1 VQNPHPYESITGFA
15 ADLTDQELIQGFLN
29 GRKPEYIRVHGWITA
44 MVRSRLW
51 DNDVAPEDVVA
62 DTLLKLLLNL
72 RDESFRLESTL
83 KTYVQRIALY
93 TLVDAGRRKKRV
105 NAVAVENTLFDPS
118 TPHSLLE
125 NEEEQQLIDRAM
137 SMLPES
143 CRKMFEMVLQEG
155 VKYREIAR
163 RFGST
168 EGAIKTRL
176 SRCRDKIEEIVRQLR

>member
-1 VQNPHPYESITGFA
+1 MQSPHPYDSTTGLA
-15 ADLTDQELIQGFLN
+15 ADLTDQELIQGFLE

-51 DNDVAPEDVVA
+51 DNHVAPEDVVA
-62 DTLLKLLLNL
+62 DTLMKLLLNL

-93 TLVDAGRRKKRV
+93 TLVDAGRRRKRLKPI
-105 NAVAVENTLFDPS
+105 ADGNTLSDPS

-125 NEEEQQLIDRAM
+125 DEEEQQLIDRAM

-143 CRKMFEMVLQEG
+143 CRRMFEMALHERM
-155 VKYREIAR
+155 KYREIAR
-163 RFGST
+163 RLGST

-176 SRCRDKIEEIVRQLR
+176 SRCRDRIYEIVRQLK